1 MPSLSALRR
10 PSFTLSA
17 AVLGWV
23 ITAAQAPPC
32 QAADDPAV
40 HFDMPPTAAGS
51 SSEGDPTLVTVELR
65 LSSMIDTAEV
75 PRIDQWLVRCQP
87 RSRAMTI
94 ADYAPRTETSSDLVT
109 PIQVKQTEEESS
121 SVGIGVNGGYG
132 HHVHGNA
139 GLDHGTKNIL
149 SLQFDRVAPLHA
161 VTASGTINR
170 GQGVYFKLRWT
181 AQQVLEGEKKF
192 RITFRVPQAWRG
204 GLLDVSV
211 LAQTN
216 RKSFAGWERDTLTLG
231 SSNFVVACYRQGDRE
246 AAARARA
253 LSDAEFALRGVIIEH
268 RQPKKLS
275 SLPSMLRHVARK
287 FESEPSAPTEGWL
300 QRLLLNRADAHMD
313 SEIRKLPIPIR
324 VAILDYVDVRD
335 DFLAIH
341 RHPTHQLAQNKTH
354 HHRGKQAST
363 TTESTAAIEHQ

>member
-1 MPSLSALRR
+1 MPSLFALRL
-10 PSFTLSA
+10 PSSTCFA
-17 AVLGWV
+17 AIVGLMV
-23 ITAAQAPPC
+23 TFAETPAAL
-32 QAADDPAV
+32 AADDPAV
-40 HFDMPPTAAGS
+40 HFDMPPTAAAS
-51 SSEGDPTLVTVELR
+51 STEDDPTLVTVELR

-87 RSRAMTI
+87 RGRAMAI

-139 GLDHGTKNIL
+139 GLDHGSKNIQ

-192 RITFRVPQAWRG
+192 RLTFRVPQTWRG

-216 RKSFAGWERDTLTLG
+216 RKSFAGWDRDTQTLG

-253 LSDAEFALRGVIIEH
+253 LSDAEFALRGIIIEH
-268 RQPKKLS
+268 RTPKKLS

-287 FESEPSAPTEGWL
+287 FDSAPSTPNELWL
-300 QRLLLNRADAHMD
+300 QRLLLDRADAHMD
-313 SEIRKLPIPIR
+313 SEIRKLPMPIR
-324 VAILDYVDVRD
+324 VAVLDYVDVRD

-341 RHPTHQLAQNKTH
+341 RHPKHELAHNTNRRH
-354 HHRGKQAST
+354 GGKPSRPDA
-363 TTESTAAIEHQ
+363 ESRTQIMQD